1 MLRRFAVAVALA
13 LSLFGCGGGGS
24 DAKQAQNPVVTAM
37 QNLRGTWKLV
47 SFKPATPFEPPIQS
61 FVDAQLST
69 LTITIEGDLY
79 TAMGAGISTNGRI
92 HIRGVEGDVVLGTLY
107 DRMGAGHPVA
117 GRFVGNQFHFTS
129 QSAQWQGSG
138 VLERAAN

>member
-1 MLRRFAVAVALA
+1 MLRSVAVALVLT
-13 LSLFGCGGGGS
+13 LSAFGCGGGG
-24 DAKQAQNPVVTAM
+24 AEAREAQNPVLTAT

-47 SFKPATPFEPPIQS
+47 SFKPVTPLEPPIQS

-107 DRMGAGHPVA
+107 DRMGAAHPVS
-117 GRFVGNQFHFTS
+117 GRFVGNQFHFTA

-138 VLERAAN
+138 VLERTGN